1 MSDPAKLD
9 RDSRRNVTL
18 LVCVIVQTVFC
29 CTLSKVLLV
38 PLAQESAYELNFRTE
53 QRVRGKTFIMRD
65 PVVVQHYDNLIQEA
79 K

>member
-1 MSDPAKLD
+1 
-9 RDSRRNVTL
+9 VTL
-18 LVCVIVQTVFC
+18 LVCVIVQTIFC

-65 PVVVQHYDNLIQEA
+65 PVVVQHYDNLIQGA
-79 K
+79 KS